1 MASQGLI
8 RSNQGSFNAAYRLAD
23 VLIVLLT
30 LAVSLSVATMID
42 PVEYMPVGLIA
53 SIIYLLFG
61 ESLQLYRSWRG
72 SSLFRMVS
80 VTSTAWI
87 FACVVI
93 LTISFF
99 AKVSEDYS
107 RLVIGVW
114 MLSTLLALNV
124 WRLLFREVMRTARQ
138 RGYNTRKVAIVG
150 INDAAMEMRGQL
162 LNNRELGY
170 QFCGFYDDR
179 SCERLKEQYPDS
191 NLDGSIDDLLEMTR
205 KGKFQTIFIALP
217 LKAQKR
223 INEILQKCGDT
234 TANVHL
240 IPDFFT
246 YNLLN
251 ARLYEIGDMQTLSV
265 YDSPMF
271 GNNDVL
277 KRLFDILFSSAVLSV
292 IALPMLVIAT
302 AIKATSKGPVIFK
315 QKRYGLDG
323 REIEVWKFR
332 SMTTMDNGDKVVQA
346 TKGDSRITPL
356 GAILRSTSLD
366 ELPQFVN
373 VLQGRMSVV
382 GPRPHAVAHNEEYR
396 KLIPYYMLRHKVKP
410 GITGWAQ
417 INGFRGETSTLDK
430 MEGRVEHDLEYIR
443 NWSLWMDVKI
453 VFLTFFKG
461 FIGNNVH

>member
-87 FACVVI
+87 LACVVI

-162 LNNRELGY
+162 LNNRE
-170 QFCGFYDDR
+170 
-179 SCERLKEQYPDS
+179 
-191 NLDGSIDDLLEMTR
+191 
-205 KGKFQTIFIALP
+205 
-217 LKAQKR
+217 R
-223 INEILQKCGDT
+223 I
-234 TANVHL
+234 
-240 IPDFFT
+240 
-246 YNLLN
+246 
-251 ARLYEIGDMQTLSV
+251 R
-265 YDSPMF
+265 
-271 GNNDVL
+271 
-277 KRLFDILFSSAVLSV
+277 
-292 IALPMLVIAT
+292 
-302 AIKATSKGPVIFK
+302 
-315 QKRYGLDG
+315 
-323 REIEVWKFR
+323 
-332 SMTTMDNGDKVVQA
+332 
-346 TKGDSRITPL
+346 
-356 GAILRSTSLD
+356 
-366 ELPQFVN
+366 
-373 VLQGRMSVV
+373 
-382 GPRPHAVAHNEEYR
+382 
-396 KLIPYYMLRHKVKP
+396 
-410 GITGWAQ
+410 
-417 INGFRGETSTLDK
+417 
-430 MEGRVEHDLEYIR
+430 
-443 NWSLWMDVKI
+443 
-453 VFLTFFKG
+453 
-461 FIGNNVH
+461 